1 MNVKTQGRL
10 KRVTVEAVVIRA
22 DGTREPLGIIA
33 DSNHNPNFF
42 GRASD
47 WLRQRL
53 S

>member
-1 MNVKTQGRL
+1 MNIKGKGRL

-22 DGTREPLGIIA
+22 DGTREPLGMIA
-33 DSNHNPNFF
+33 DSNDNPNFL